1 MFIEIHT
8 ANAGKSYL
16 YDKMARYGRSR
27 SSKLI
32 QIESA
37 YAISYWSC
45 TATTLICLCSKYRF
59 PDTAIYW
66 SKICVFFVVFL
77 SCRVSFET
85 VTVTRL
91 QAAQN
96 AAARLLTGT
105 RPHIACS
112 PAAAMASSP
121 PTSSVQAGSAS
132 TQSAAWASPTVL
144 DGRLSTRCRCRS
156 PSTTVV
162 GCRHMCSATDPYM
175 PRRSCVRSRRTTSVE
190 RLPISLRQSD
200 LSLGQFRRA
209 LKRICSI
216 VSAGP
221 SDFCF

>member
-91 QAAQN
+91 QAVQN
-96 AAARLLTGT
+96 AAARLVTGA
-105 RPHIACS
+105 RRRDHMS
-112 PAAAMASSP
+112 YRLLS
-121 PTSSVQAGSAS
+121 GSC
-132 TQSAAWASPTVL
+132 TGFQSANEFSSSWQ
-144 DGRLSTRCRCRS
+144 C
-156 PSTTVV
+156 
-162 GCRHMCSATDPYM
+162 
-175 PRRSCVRSRRTTSVE
+175 
-190 RLPISLRQSD
+190 
-200 LSLGQFRRA
+200 
-209 LKRICSI
+209 
-216 VSAGP
+216 
-221 SDFCF
+221 